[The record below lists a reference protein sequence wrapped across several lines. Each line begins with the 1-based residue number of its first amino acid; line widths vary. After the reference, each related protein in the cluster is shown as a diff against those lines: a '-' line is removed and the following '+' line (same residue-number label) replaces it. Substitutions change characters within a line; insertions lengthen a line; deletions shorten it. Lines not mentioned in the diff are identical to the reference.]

1 MPAFARYSARM
12 IRRSALVIALLALA
26 ACRAEPEAQR
36 EPEAPPIAAAAELVG
51 EYRVAGVDGSDIDLP
66 HAITASITA
75 DRIQLVSDC
84 VNMAWGYTLTE
95 GRLSTEQAPAEGC
108 ARGFEPTE
116 QALLA
121 AFDVADTVRRT
132 PANAL
137 EFSGGGHSVTLF
149 SQ

>member
-1 MPAFARYSARM
+1 MKG
-12 IRRSALVIALLALA
+12 IGIALLAALMLA
-26 ACRAEPEAQR
+26 ACRP
-36 EPEAPPIAAAAELVG
+36 AAEESPAQPEQPSQPAAVPELAG

-66 HAITASITA
+66 HAITASI
-75 DRIQLVSDC
+75 DEERIHLVSDC
-84 VNMAWGYTLTE
+84 VNLAWTYRFEGARLATE
-95 GRLSTEQAPAEGC
+95 TAAVEGC
-108 ARGFEPTE
+108 ARGLEPAE

-121 AFDVADTVRRT
+121 AFDVADAVRRT

>member
-1 MPAFARYSARM
+1 MRAFHLAILPA
-12 IRRSALVIALLALA
+12 LALA
-26 ACRAEPEAQR
+26 ACQR
-36 EPEAPPIAAAAELVG
+36 EPEQAAASEPPAISSATEIAG

-66 HAITASITA
+66 HAVTASIDA
-75 DRIQLVSDC
+75 QRIHLVSDC
-84 VNMAWGYTLTE
+84 VNLAWSYTLGDGVLATE
-95 GRLSTEQAPAEGC
+95 TAPVEGC
-108 ARGFEPTE
+108 ARGLDPTE